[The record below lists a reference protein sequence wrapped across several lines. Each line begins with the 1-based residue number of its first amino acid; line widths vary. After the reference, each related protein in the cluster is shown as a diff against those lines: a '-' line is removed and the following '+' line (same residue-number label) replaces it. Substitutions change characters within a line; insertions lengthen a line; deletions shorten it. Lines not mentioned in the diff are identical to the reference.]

1 MSRAK
6 LFHMR
11 KTKAAPCV
19 RELIVLSLIGVL
31 GACSHSNAPVDA
43 TAPAATTAATAPVA
57 NTQLTQEFAMYQ
69 QLLKSESFELAGP
82 IGAGIVQRFPQSNE
96 AAQVKQTLTDVQ
108 AKGVAMAEQRRMQRL
123 WAYQTGNES
132 GGTQNTA
139 SIYSNSADA
148 SSERIRLVLRRHSA
162 WGLSVY
168 LFGSGK
174 GFECRGVCMLPA
186 QFDGKA
192 ERIAAYL
199 PETDD
204 PALFIKDERGFIA
217 RLTKIKRIS
226 IEATLKG
233 KPKQAFVF
241 DVGGYDPTR
250 FPDRP
255 KATAK
260 SGKK

>member
-1 MSRAK
+1 MSKTRAATF
-6 LFHMR
+6 LR
-11 KTKAAPCV
+11 GLTA
-19 RELIVLSLIGVL
+19 LSVIGVL
-31 GACSHSNAPVDA
+31 GACSHSNAPVDPSAPVAAPA
-43 TAPAATTAATAPVA
+43 TAAPVA
-57 NTQLTQEFAMYQ
+57 NAQLAQEFAMYQ
-69 QLLKSESFELAGP
+69 QLLKSESYELAGS

-96 AAQVKQTLTDVQ
+96 AEQVKPTLAGVQ

-123 WAYQTGNES
+123 WAYQTGTES

-139 SIYSNSADA
+139 SIYSNSARA
-148 SSERIRLVLRRHSA
+148 GGERIRLVLRRHSA

-174 GFECRGVCMLPA
+174 GFECRGVCMLPG

-204 PALFIKDERGFIA
+204 PALFIKGERGLIA
-217 RLTKIKRIS
+217 RLTKTKQIS

-233 KPKQAFVF
+233 KPKQTFVF
-241 DVGGYDPTR
+241 DVGGYDPAK
-250 FPDRP
+250 FPDLP

-260 SGKK
+260 SGKKET